1 MSALSTP
8 LKNDIA
14 AQRDIFRLAASMY
27 ANTCDTYSATA
38 TQLEMVK
45 CVFLNNNNVNLS
57 CSEAIASL
65 LDVFKYHIS
74 EDELLSI
81 IKRNKNTFVIE
92 NSGENET
99 YRLTETAYS
108 DALDL
113 QQKNI
118 DYYIDSYITHK
129 SITDREGCRDA
140 IHRYLYEL
148 TTTNINSYRVLL
160 IGKKGEN
167 FTDSELSVNID
178 ELVDEER
185 IWVRGFL
192 DWDNDEKNIA
202 LGNIVYCCLE
212 YCLLVNGDSPN
223 KLLLDAIRHRDVYLD
238 TNVIFR
244 ALGINGDSR
253 KRVVHAFL
261 KKCHQ
266 ARIKLI
272 ISAQTKR
279 EFQDAIAYY
288 ISQIREFPRGNIY
301 LGAYESLSDYSIFS
315 FYEDWVQLHSGM
327 SLGYFTTYIKSLYAK
342 LIDQYD
348 IADGVKIPDKIFRS
362 DAFRTQINAY
372 SASIRAKKQEIRHL
386 YEDEYYGYSKRDSH
400 DATVIRYIEMLRE
413 EHGSERDIFF
423 VSSDKALRYWDMTRR
438 GTDYPTV
445 IYPSQLFLILIK
457 LCGRSESDYD
467 SFVSFINIRS
477 KSQQLSPEKANIIVA
492 GISTITEDIQTQQV
506 LVSAVFG
513 EDFQNIIRNS
523 NTDIELYQNVQT
535 YSQNYLEDQL
545 REQAERIA
553 AISSESS
560 KKDAEIDKMRSEAER
575 NKETLKKEQGTS
587 AVKTEALEMQKER
600 ICAFAEKQ
608 IKFKFVFLYYLMPM
622 CICLFWIITGV
633 FLVLQFAFCD
643 KEWNIIFTFSN
654 WLDTTALGKKVGDA
668 LYAIDLALCGIG
680 CAFTKV
686 FFKNPFD
693 KETRDQFKTDMI
705 KKYITN
711 HNLF

>member
-1 MSALSTP
+1 MSVVSIP
-8 LKNDIA
+8 FKNDIA

-27 ANTCDTYSATA
+27 ANTCNTYSATA
-38 TQLEMVK
+38 TQLEMIR
-45 CVFLNNNNVNLS
+45 CVFLNNSNENLT
-57 CSEAIASL
+57 CSEVITSL

-81 IKRNKNTFVIE
+81 IKRNKKVFIVE
-92 NSGENET
+92 NSDKAEI
-99 YRLTETAYS
+99 YRLTEAAHS
-108 DALDL
+108 EALSF

-118 DYYIDSYITHK
+118 DYYIDIYIADK
-129 SITDREGCRDA
+129 SISNREGCKEA

-160 IGKKGEN
+160 MGKGSES
-167 FTDSELSVNID
+167 FTDSELSVNIE
-178 ELVDEER
+178 ELHDEER
-185 IWVRGFL
+185 AWVRGFL
-192 DWDNDEKNIA
+192 DWDNDEKNVA

-223 KLLLDAIRHRDVYLD
+223 KLLSDTIRHRDVYLD

-244 ALGINGDSR
+244 ALGINGESR

-261 KKCHQ
+261 KKCKQ

-288 ISQIREFPRGNIY
+288 ISQIREFPRGSIY
-301 LGAYESLSDYSIFS
+301 LGAYESISDYSIFS
-315 FYEDWVQLHSGM
+315 FYEDWAQEHPGM
-327 SLGYFTTYIKSLYAK
+327 SLGYFTTHIKSLYAK
-342 LIDQYD
+342 LVGQYD
-348 IADGVKIPDKIFRS
+348 ITDDAKIPDKVFHS
-362 DAFRTQINAY
+362 EEFKTQRNAY

-413 EHGSERDIFF
+413 EYGSERDIFF

-467 SFVSFINIRS
+467 SFISFINIRPR
-477 KSQQLSPEKANIIVA
+477 SQQLSPEKANIIVA

-523 NTDIELYQNVQT
+523 NTDAELYKNVQL

-545 REQAERIA
+545 NEQTEKIT
-553 AISSESS
+553 AISKESGE
-560 KKDAEIDKMRSEAER
+560 KDAEIEKLRSEAEKR
-575 NKETLKKEQGTS
+575 EEALKKEQGVV
-587 AVKTEALEMQKER
+587 AAKTEALEVQKER
-600 ICAFAEKQ
+600 ICAFVEHR
-608 IKFKFVFLYYLMPM
+608 IRLKFICRYYLIPI
-622 CICLFWIITGV
+622 CICLFWV
-633 FLVLQFAFCD
+633 AFSMFLALQFFFCD
-643 KEWNIIFTFSN
+643 KEWNIITVLLN
-654 WLDTTALGKKVGDA
+654 WLDTTTFGKNVGDA
-668 LYAIDLALCGIG
+668 LYATDLALFGIG
-680 CAFTKV
+680 CAVTKA

-693 KETRDQFKTDMI
+693 KEKRDQFKADMI

-711 HNLF
+711 HSLF

>member
-1 MSALSTP
+1 MSVLSTP

-27 ANTCDTYSATA
+27 ANTCDTYSASA
-38 TQLEMVK
+38 TQLEMIR
-45 CVFLNNNNVNLS
+45 CIFINNNNENLT
-57 CSEAIASL
+57 CSEVISSL

-81 IKRNKNTFVIE
+81 IKRNKKIFAIVNNGDSE
-92 NSGENET
+92 A
-99 YRLTETAYS
+99 YRLTDAAYTES
-108 DALDL
+108 LNL
-113 QQKNI
+113 QAKNI
-118 DYYIDSYITHK
+118 DFYINAYIAHQ
-129 SITDREGCRDA
+129 SISDPEGCRDA

-160 IGKKGEN
+160 MGKGSES

-178 ELVDEER
+178 ELLDEER

-223 KLLLDAIRHRDVYLD
+223 KLLSDVIRRRDVYLD

-261 KKCHQ
+261 KKCKQ

-288 ISQIREFPRGNIY
+288 ISQIREFPRGSIY
-301 LGAYESLSDYSIFS
+301 LGAYEIISDYSIFS
-315 FYEDWVQLHSGM
+315 FYEDWVQTHPGM
-327 SLGYFTTYIKSLYAK
+327 SLGYFTTYIKSLYHK
-342 LIDQYD
+342 LVDQYD
-348 IADGVKIPDKIFRS
+348 IADDVKIPDKVFHSESFKSQR
-362 DAFRTQINAY
+362 NAY
-372 SASIRAKKQEIRHL
+372 SSSIRAKKQEIRHL

-400 DATVIRYIEMLRE
+400 DATVIKYIEILRE
-413 EHGSERDIFF
+413 EYGNERDIFF

-492 GISTITEDIQTQQV
+492 GISTITEDIRAQQV

-513 EDFQNIIRNS
+513 EEFQNIIRNS
-523 NTDIELYQNVQT
+523 NTDAELYQNVQV

-545 REQAERIA
+545 REQAEKITV
-553 AISSESS
+553 ISDEIS
-560 KKDAEIDKMRSEAER
+560 KKDAEIGELRSKAEER
-575 NKETLKKEQGTS
+575 EK
-587 AVKTEALEMQKER
+587 AFKTEQSLAAEKTEELEVQKER

-608 IKFKFVFLYYLMPM
+608 VKLKYICLYYLVPI
-622 CICLFWIITGV
+622 CICLFWVITSA
-633 FLVLQFAFCD
+633 FLVLQFVFCD
-643 KEWNIIFTFSN
+643 KEWNVITTLLK
-654 WLDTTALGKKVGDA
+654 WLDCTTFGKKVGDA
-668 LYAIDLALCGIG
+668 LYAIDIALCGFG
-680 CAFTKV
+680 CAFTKKL
-686 FFKNPFD
+686 FKNPFD
-693 KETRDQFKTDMI
+693 KEKRDQFKADMI
-705 KKYITN
+705 RKYISS
-711 HNLF
+711 HHLF